1 MKLYPIVSLPKM
13 LQLSSA
19 KRLLVSK
26 NTFFNNL
33 NKAVLTNQGHPAR
46 RAEAKE
52 MRKALEQT
60 GVEVFD
66 MTEEPDSHVDGGDV
80 LFTGSEIFIGDS
92 KRSNKA
98 GAEFLRKSFGIPGKA
113 K

>member
-1 MKLYPIVSLPKM
+1 MIELPADESLPDCVFTEDAAVVVGK
-13 LQLSSA
+13 
-19 KRLLVSK
+19 
-26 NTFFNNL
+26 
-33 NKAVLTNQGHPAR
+33 KAVLTNQGHPNR
-46 RAEAKE
+46 RGEAKE
-52 MRKALEQT
+52 MRKALEQA

-98 GAEFLRKSFGIPGKA
+98 GADFLRKSFGLPGRKICMN
-113 K
+113 